1 MNNEEKKRILI
12 ATKNPGKA
20 KDFSVLFEPKG
31 YQVVTLLD
39 YPEIED
45 IEETGYTFEANARK
59 KAETIAKLL
68 NMIVLADD
76 SGICIDALGGQ
87 PGVFSARFAGVGK
100 SDAANNAKVLSL
112 LGSSH
117 NPSRAAHFHCTLV
130 LAHPERESLVVEGDI
145 EGEIA
150 NFPRGD
156 NGFGYDPLFFI
167 PSLNKTMAE
176 LTDLEKNAISHRA
189 IALKNL
195 DKLWAEWLE
204 KEGER

>member
-1 MNNEEKKRILI
+1 MNTEETKRILI

-68 NMIVLADD
+68 NMTVLADD
-76 SGICIDALGGQ
+76 SGICIEALGGQ

-100 SDAANNAKVLSL
+100 SDAANNAKVLSM

-145 EGEIA
+145 KGEIA
-150 NFPRGD
+150 NFPHGD

-176 LTDLEKNAISHRA
+176 LTDQEKNAISHRA

-195 DKLWAEWLE
+195 DNLWADWLE
-204 KEGER
+204 KEGE